1 MDVKCNEGQT
11 MHVTTADLKS
21 SDSRVMPATS
31 RRDEDG
37 ADYGD
42 SDGAGGEERTGA
54 GCGLWIQTG
63 DVIGGGR

>member
-1 MDVKCNEGQT
+1 

-42 SDGAGGEERTGA
+42 SDGTFERR
-54 GCGLWIQTG
+54 LRRLERE
-63 DVIGGGR
+63 V

>member
-1 MDVKCNEGQT
+1 

-42 SDGAGGEERTGA
+42 SDGARWRLG
-54 GCGLWIQTG
+54 WW
-63 DVIGGGR
+63 GGGCFVKLDIRGTVCSDVMARGGRVT